1 VADAVV
7 LDGWAGSDVKL
18 SEVLDAL
25 VDMRH
30 SSARETSVARVM
42 TLVVVAQD
50 DDEAYRSTQA
60 MHSLGAHHPAR
71 LIVLRTQPDRPA
83 SGVDAK
89 VTLYG
94 TELQSRPVSFGEI
107 TLSVKGEGCAHLDS
121 IIEPFTL
128 SDLPMV
134 LWYPGA
140 LPKISDCLL
149 PEADTVLVDSKETGE
164 LGSFDTL
171 VELNQDRVLVD
182 LSWVRL
188 SPWRE
193 LLAAL
198 FDGPVYRPFA
208 RGVTSVEVAGKPGPR
223 HLLGGWL
230 SSRLGLASSAVHLS
244 DARHVSVWLGATYKD
259 QRATFSAVRLDGER
273 AVRAGASIEGGPSH
287 EELLPLPEDSL
298 TWSLGQALTHLRR
311 DPTWRQALLDAVGL
325 IRRTPAQ

>member
-1 VADAVV
+1 
-7 LDGWAGSDVKL
+7 L

-25 VDMRH
+25 VDLRQ
-30 SSARETSVARVM
+30 SSARDASRARVM
-42 TLVVVAQD
+42 TLVVVAQA

-71 LIVLRTQPDRPA
+71 LIVVRPQPDRPG
-83 SGVDAK
+83 SGVDAR

-94 TELQSRPVSFGEI
+94 AEVESRPVSFGEI
-107 TLSVKGEGCAHLDS
+107 VLSVKGDGCSHLDS

-128 SDLPMV
+128 SDLPIV
-134 LWYPGA
+134 VWYPGA
-140 LPKISDCLL
+140 LPKVSDCLL

-164 LGSFDTL
+164 LDSFDTL
-171 VELNQDRVLVD
+171 VQLDRDRVLVD

-208 RGVTSVEVAGKPGPR
+208 RGVTSIEVAGKPGPR

-230 SSRLGLASSAVHLS
+230 SSRLGLPPSAVHLS
-244 DARHVSVWLGATYKD
+244 DARHVSVWLGATYND

-273 AVRAGASIEGGPSH
+273 TVRAGASIEGGPSH
-287 EELLPLPEDSL
+287 EELLPLPDDSL
-298 TWSLGQALTHLRR
+298 MWSLGQALTHLRR
-311 DPTWRQALLDAVGL
+311 DLTWRRALLDAVRL